1 MVSRPGGAG
10 YHRRVTPPTAERPR
24 SPRMTRDARRAQ
36 VLLVARELFA
46 GEGFHHVSMDDIAER
61 AQVSKPVLYRHF
73 PSKLDLYLAVV
84 QEQGVEL
91 LRAVDRALEPIEQGP
106 VHQGDGRQVVRALV
120 QAYFDF
126 VEVAG
131 ESSSLLFESDVTHD
145 AAVRARVEQAG
156 AEAAR
161 GIARVLGEVTGLPG
175 DHTALL
181 AAALV
186 GMAQT
191 GATSRFRGDGS
202 VGVDDAVDLVARL
215 AWQGVA
221 GLIRPDYEYGTT
233 A

>member
-1 MVSRPGGAG
+1 
-10 YHRRVTPPTAERPR
+10 
-24 SPRMTRDARRAQ
+24 MTRDARRAQ

-46 GEGFHHVSMDDIAER
+46 GDGFHHVSMDDIADR

-84 QEQGVEL
+84 EEQGVEL
-91 LRAVDRALEPIEQGP
+91 LRAVDQALVPIEQGP
-106 VHQGDGRQVVRALV
+106 VHRGDGRQVVHALV
-120 QAYFDF
+120 RAYFAF

-145 AAVRARVEQAG
+145 AAVRGRVEQAN

-161 GIARVLGEVTGLPG
+161 GIARVLGDVTGLPA

-221 GLIRPDYEYGTT
+221 GLVRPDYEYGTT

>member
-1 MVSRPGGAG
+1 
-10 YHRRVTPPTAERPR
+10 
-24 SPRMTRDARRAQ
+24 MTRDARRAQ
-36 VLLVARELFA
+36 VLVVARELFA

-61 AQVSKPVLYRHF
+61 AAVSKPVLYRHF

-84 QEQGVEL
+84 DEQGVEL
-91 LRAVDRALEPIEQGP
+91 LRAVDQALVPIEQGP
-106 VHQGDGRQVVRALV
+106 VRRGDGRQVVRALV
-120 QAYFDF
+120 QAYFEF
-126 VEVAG
+126 VDVAG

-145 AAVRARVEQAG
+145 AVVRARVEQAG

-161 GIARVLGEVTGLPG
+161 GIARVLGDVTGLPR
-175 DHTALL
+175 DHTSLL

-191 GATSRFRGDGS
+191 GATSRFRDEGGLAL
-202 VGVDDAVDLVARL
+202 GDAVDLVARL

-221 GLIRPDYEYGTT
+221 GLVRPDFEYGTT

>member
-1 MVSRPGGAG
+1 
-10 YHRRVTPPTAERPR
+10 
-24 SPRMTRDARRAQ
+24 MTRDARRAQ

-46 GEGFHHVSMDDIAER
+46 GDGFHHVSMDDIADR
-61 AQVSKPVLYRHF
+61 ARVSKPVLYRHF

-84 QEQGVEL
+84 EEQGVDL
-91 LRAVDRALEPIEQGP
+91 LRAVDQALVPIEQGP
-106 VHQGDGRQVVRALV
+106 VRRGDGRQVVRALV
-120 QAYFDF
+120 RAYFDF

-161 GIARVLGEVTGLPG
+161 GIARVLGDVTGLPA
-175 DHTALL
+175 DSTALL

>member
-1 MVSRPGGAG
+1 
-10 YHRRVTPPTAERPR
+10 VTPAERPR
-24 SPRMTRDARRAQ
+24 SPRMPRDARRAQ
-36 VLLVARELFA
+36 VLLVARDLFS
-46 GEGFHHVSMDDIAER
+46 GDGFHHVSMDDIADR

-84 QEQGVEL
+84 EEQGVEL
-91 LRAVDRALEPIEQGP
+91 LRAVEQALEPIEQGP
-106 VHQGDGRQVVRALV
+106 VHRGDGRRVVQALV
-120 QAYFDF
+120 RAYFDF

-145 AAVRARVEQAG
+145 AAVRARVEGAG

-161 GIARVLGEVTGLPG
+161 GIARVLGEVTGLPD

-181 AAALV
+181 AATLI

-191 GATSRFRGDGS
+191 GATSRYRGDGRL
-202 VGVDDAVDLVARL
+202 GVDDAVELVARL
-215 AWQGVA
+215 AWHGVA
-221 GLIRPDYEYGTT
+221 GLIRQDYEYGTT

>member
-1 MVSRPGGAG
+1 
-10 YHRRVTPPTAERPR
+10 
-24 SPRMTRDARRAQ
+24 MTRDARRAQ

-46 GEGFHHVSMDDIAER
+46 GDGFHHVSMDDIADR
-61 AQVSKPVLYRHF
+61 ARVSKPVLYRHF

-84 QEQGVEL
+84 EEQGVEL
-91 LRAVDRALEPIEQGP
+91 LRAVDQALVPIEQGP
-106 VHQGDGRQVVRALV
+106 VRRGDGRQVVRALV
-120 QAYFDF
+120 RAYFDF

-161 GIARVLGEVTGLPG
+161 GIARVLGDVTGLPANS
-175 DHTALL
+175 TALL

>member
-1 MVSRPGGAG
+1 
-10 YHRRVTPPTAERPR
+10 
-24 SPRMTRDARRAQ
+24 MTRDARRAQ
-36 VLLVARELFA
+36 VLLVAGELFA
-46 GEGFHHVSMDDIAER
+46 GDGFHHVSMDDIADR
-61 AQVSKPVLYRHF
+61 ARVSKPVLYRHF

-84 QEQGVEL
+84 EEQGVEL
-91 LRAVDRALEPIEQGP
+91 LRAVDQALAPIEQGP
-106 VHQGDGRQVVRALV
+106 VRRGDGRQVVQALV

-145 AAVRARVEQAG
+145 ATVRARVEQAS

-161 GIARVLGEVTGLPG
+161 GIARVLGDVTGLPPES
-175 DHTALL
+175 TALL

-215 AWQGVA
+215 G
-221 GLIRPDYEYGTT
+221 
-233 A
+233 

>member
-1 MVSRPGGAG
+1 
-10 YHRRVTPPTAERPR
+10 
-24 SPRMTRDARRAQ
+24 MTRDARRAQ

-46 GEGFHHVSMDDIAER
+46 GDGFHHVSMDDIADR
-61 AQVSKPVLYRHF
+61 ARVSKPVLYRHF

-84 QEQGVEL
+84 EEQGARL
-91 LRAVDRALEPIEQGP
+91 LRAVDQALVPIEQGP
-106 VHQGDGRQVVRALV
+106 VHRGDGRQVVRALV
-120 QAYFDF
+120 RAYFDF

-161 GIARVLGEVTGLPG
+161 GIARVLGDVTGLPA
-175 DHTALL
+175 DSTALL